1 MRTTNID
8 PDHGLASLDLE
19 ISGRI
24 LKIRR
29 FNYNAFDIAGIGL
42 GNQLVPKEEGNEP
55 EESKNFFHF
64 NKVMPT
70 QPSGAP
76 KVHFRFTFSLKI
88 LSTTLHV
95 HWMRRDLRLAD
106 NRALSSALEQAE
118 PNDCVAVAFI
128 FDQNILKRLEHKN
141 DRRVAFLHRELQ
153 RLSDELKNLGGRL
166 LVGHGDPQAVW
177 KQWMA
182 DWHGQGIEL
191 KSVHVGRDYEPY
203 AQQRDRDMAEFF
215 LNNHVTFKGV
225 KDSVI
230 LEKSEVTKDDGK
242 PYTVFTPYSRKWRK
256 TLTPTDFAEA
266 PSIHLA
272 QSAHWLE
279 PQDARMPSLS
289 EMGFETCPE
298 LDDLV
303 PPRNIE
309 TEVLDAYGAK
319 RDFPAIPGTSRLS
332 LHLRFGTMGIRQ
344 ALRAGLEHSEKW
356 TTELIWRDF
365 YQMIIYHFPHSVEGS
380 FRPAYDAIPWD
391 NNEAHFAAWCAGKT
405 GYPLVDA
412 GMRELNATGF
422 MHNRVRMVVA
432 SFLCKHLLT
441 DWRWGERYFA
451 AKLLDFDLASN
462 VGGWQWASGSGCDAA
477 PYFRVFN
484 PTSQLEKFDK
494 ELRYVRKWIPE
505 YGTPAYPDPIV
516 DHKTARQRA
525 IDTYQSVLKPSA

>member
-1 MRTTNID
+1 
-8 PDHGLASLDLE
+8 
-19 ISGRI
+19 
-24 LKIRR
+24 
-29 FNYNAFDIAGIGL
+29 
-42 GNQLVPKEEGNEP
+42 
-55 EESKNFFHF
+55 
-64 NKVMPT
+64 
-70 QPSGAP
+70 
-76 KVHFRFTFSLKI
+76 
-88 LSTTLHV
+88 
-95 HWMRRDLRLAD
+95 MRRDLRLAD
-106 NRALSSALEQAE
+106 SRALQSAIEHA
-118 PNDCVAVAFI
+118 NSTDRVAVAFV
-128 FDQNILKRLEHKN
+128 FDKNILERLEDKA

-153 RLSDELKNLGGRL
+153 AIQEELQTLGGQL
-166 LVGHGDPQAVW
+166 MVGYGDPKDIWAGWMDSW
-177 KQWMA
+177 KAQ
-182 DWHGQGIEL
+182 DIEL

-203 AQQRDRDMAEFF
+203 AQQRDRSMVDFF
-215 LNNHVTFKGV
+215 AGNDVAFKGV

-230 LEKSEVTKDDGK
+230 LEKNEVTKDDGK

-256 TLTPTDFAEA
+256 ALAASDYAEA
-266 PSIHLA
+266 PSLA
-272 QSAHWLE
+272 LAKEAAWLNTPGDE
-279 PQDARMPSLS
+279 IPTLPS
-289 EMGFETCPE
+289 MGFEACPD
-298 LDDLV
+298 LDELV
-303 PPRNIE
+303 PPRRISSD
-309 TEVLDAYGAK
+309 VLDAYGAK

-332 LHLRFGTMGIRQ
+332 LHLRFGTIGIRQ

-391 NNEAHFAAWCAGKT
+391 NNEAHFEAWCAGKT

-494 ELRYVRKWIPE
+494 ELRYVRKWVPE
-505 YGTPAYPDPIV
+505 YGTSAYPEPIV
-516 DHKTARQRA
+516 EHKFARQRA